1 LQVFDTPK
9 FIKSAFIKKIE
20 KMKKLI
26 YGGFFLTIVGITS
39 CQKKELIP
47 SPEDTQI
54 GDSYNQND
62 VNSILKA
69 AGITNITTQE
79 KAGPGVKVVAGKWD
93 GNMNSTNIGCLPGN
107 ICYIEITAQKSK
119 TNIII
124 PTENVPTKIIGRTLP
139 GEWETT
145 DVNGVKTTHYP
156 YEEL

>member
-1 LQVFDTPK
+1 
-9 FIKSAFIKKIE
+9 
-20 KMKKLI
+20 MKKLI